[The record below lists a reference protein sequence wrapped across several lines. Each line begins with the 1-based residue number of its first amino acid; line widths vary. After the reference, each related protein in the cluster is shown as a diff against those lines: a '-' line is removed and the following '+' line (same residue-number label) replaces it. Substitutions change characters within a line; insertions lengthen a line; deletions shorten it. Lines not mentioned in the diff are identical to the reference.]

1 MLKTLS
7 KCIREYKKP
16 SILTIVLVS
25 FEVILEVLIPL
36 VVTKLINNIENG
48 CDLTVI
54 IEYGILLII
63 MAMVS
68 LLCGALA
75 GSYCA
80 KASSGFA
87 KNVRRDLFVKIQDFS
102 FENIDKFQT
111 SSLVTRLTTDVS
123 NVQHAYMMLIRTAI
137 RSPFMLIFSFSMG
150 FVIGGKL
157 AFVYIV
163 VIPILLFGL
172 FFISRKA
179 MPIFRRVFK
188 KYDNLNNSVQE
199 NVKGIRVVKSFVRED
214 YEIKKFNVAAE
225 DVCKDFTKAERLLAW
240 NNPIMQLCSNIIMIV
255 VLSFGSYLVVKSRGL
270 DVNVAELSGLLTY
283 GFQILMSLMMISF
296 IYVMFTMSIESAERI
311 CEILKEE
318 SLLKSPK
325 NGIKEVA
332 DGSIEFKNVSFKY
345 PNTKKILKNINLK
358 INSGETIGIIG
369 GTGSAKS
376 TLIQLIS
383 RLYDCTEGEVL
394 VGGVNVKDYDLD
406 SLRNQVA
413 VVLQKNI
420 LFSGT
425 IKENLKWG
433 NKNATDEQIVHACK
447 LAQADEFIQ
456 TFPDKYDSHIEQGG
470 ANVSGGQKQRL
481 CIARALLKEPKII
494 IFDDSTS
501 AVDTRTDSLI
511 RKGLR
516 EYIPSTTK
524 LIISQRVAS
533 VEDADKIVVM
543 NNGVIDAIGTHNEL
557 ITTNDI
563 YKEVYETQTKG
574 GDFDD

>member
-1 MLKTLS
+1 M
-7 KCIREYKKP
+7 
-16 SILTIVLVS
+16 
-25 FEVILEVLIPL
+25 
-36 VVTKLINNIENG
+36 TKLINNIENG

-345 PNTKKILKNINLK
+345 PNTKNILKNINLK

-406 SLRNQVA
+406 TLRDQVA

>member
-345 PNTKKILKNINLK
+345 PNTKNILKNINLK

-406 SLRNQVA
+406 SLRDQVA

>member
-511 RKGLR
+511 RKGLK

-533 VEDADKIVVM
+533 VEDADKIIVM

>member
-1 MLKTLS
+1 MFKTLG
-7 KCIREYKKP
+7 KCIREFKKP

-36 VVTKLINNIENG
+36 VVTMLIKNIEDG
-48 CDLTVI
+48 CGLPVI
-54 IEYGILLII
+54 MKYGGVLIL
-63 MAMVS
+63 MAMLS
-68 LLCGALA
+68 LLCGAFA
-75 GSYCA
+75 GNFCA

-87 KNVRRDLFVKIQDFS
+87 KNVRKDLFVKIQDFS

-137 RSPFMLIFSFSMG
+137 RSPFMLIFSFIMG
-150 FVIGGKL
+150 FVMGGKL
-157 AFVYIV
+157 AFVYVV
-163 VIPILLFGL
+163 VIPILLFVL
-172 FFISRKA
+172 FYIAKKA

-199 NVKGIRVVKSFVRED
+199 NVKGMRVVKSFVRED
-214 YEIKKFNVAAE
+214 YEIKKFNYSAE

-240 NNPIMQLCSNIIMIV
+240 NSPTMQLCSNIIMIV
-255 VLSFGSYLVVKSRGL
+255 VLSFGSYLVVKSRGI

-311 CEILKEE
+311 CEILEEE
-318 SLLKSPK
+318 SLLTSPE
-325 NGIKEVA
+325 NGLKEVV
-332 DGSIEFKNVSFKY
+332 DGSIEFKDVSFKY
-345 PNTKKILKNINLK
+345 PNTKNILKKINLK

-394 VGGVNVKDYDLD
+394 VGGENVKDYDLD
-406 SLRNQVA
+406 ALRDQVA

-433 NKNATDEQIVHACK
+433 NQNATDEQIIHACK

-456 TFPDKYDSHIEQGG
+456 AFPEKYDRYIEQGG

-501 AVDTRTDSLI
+501 AVDTRTDALI
-511 RKGLR
+511 RKGLK

-533 VEDADKIVVM
+533 VEDADRIIVM
-543 NNGVIDAIGTHNEL
+543 NNGTIDAIGTHEEL
-557 ITTNDI
+557 IKSNEI

-574 GDFDD
+574 GDFDE

>member
-1 MLKTLS
+1 
-7 KCIREYKKP
+7 
-16 SILTIVLVS
+16 
-25 FEVILEVLIPL
+25 
-36 VVTKLINNIENG
+36 
-48 CDLTVI
+48 
-54 IEYGILLII
+54 
-63 MAMVS
+63 
-68 LLCGALA
+68 
-75 GSYCA
+75 
-80 KASSGFA
+80 
-87 KNVRRDLFVKIQDFS
+87 
-102 FENIDKFQT
+102 
-111 SSLVTRLTTDVS
+111 
-123 NVQHAYMMLIRTAI
+123 
-137 RSPFMLIFSFSMG
+137 MG

-345 PNTKKILKNINLK
+345 PNTKNILKNINLK

-406 SLRNQVA
+406 SLRDQVA

>member
-1 MLKTLS
+1 MLKTLG

-345 PNTKKILKNINLK
+345 PNTKNILKNINLK

-406 SLRNQVA
+406 SLRDQVA

>member
-406 SLRNQVA
+406 SLRDQVA

>member
-1 MLKTLS
+1 M
-7 KCIREYKKP
+7 
-16 SILTIVLVS
+16 VLRGNVK
-25 FEVILEVLIPL
+25 
-36 VVTKLINNIENG
+36 KLINNIENG

-406 SLRNQVA
+406 SLRDQVA